1 MPVEI
6 QSMSSE
12 LQFLVWAVALAFG
25 QLLIAMFGSVQQIG
39 MSTAVGNRDKIPEI
53 TGWAGRARRAHSN
66 MLESLVLFAALV
78 LVAKAM
84 DLSNGNTI
92 LGAQLFF
99 WGRLAFALIYLF
111 GIVWL
116 RTAAWMISVFGLLLI
131 FFELI

>member
-1 MPVEI
+1 MSIEI
-6 QSMSSE
+6 QPISSE
-12 LQFLVWAVALAFG
+12 MQFLLWSVALTFG

-39 MSTAVGNRDKIPEI
+39 MSTAVGNRDKAIDI
-53 TGWAGRARRAHSN
+53 IGWAGRARRAHSN
-66 MLESLVLFAALV
+66 MLESLVLFAILI
-78 LVAKAM
+78 LVANAIN
-84 DLSNGNTI
+84 LSNDNTI

-116 RTAAWMISVFGLLLI
+116 RTAAWMVSVVGLLLI